1 MSADV
6 EPEAAAPAP
15 RRRIFFA
22 LWPDAA
28 TRRAIVR
35 ATRAA
40 VRHCGG
46 KPTPEQNL
54 HVTLAFLGPVDAGM
68 LGAVEALVLP
78 PAPPFTLVLDRLG
91 LWERAQI
98 LWLASSESPPAL
110 GALERGLWDRLEAL
124 GFARD
129 PRPYHAHVTLARKAQ
144 AARGTAARVVWP
156 VAGVALVE
164 SKTGPRHS
172 RYTVLKT
179 WQLGP
184 QGVGPGGA

>member
-1 MSADV
+1 MSAER

-35 ATRAA
+35 AARAA

-46 KPTPEQNL
+46 KPTTHANL
-54 HVTLAFLGPVDAGM
+54 HVTLAFLGPVGAET
-68 LGAVEALVLP
+68 LAAVEALVLP
-78 PAPPFTLVLDRLG
+78 PASPFTLVLDRLG

-98 LWLASSESPPAL
+98 LWLAPSDPPPAL
-110 GALERGLWDRLEAL
+110 VALERGLWDRLVAL
-124 GFARD
+124 GFTRD
-129 PRPYHAHVTLARKAQ
+129 PRPYHPHVTLARKAQ
-144 AARGTAARVVWP
+144 TARGRVARVVWP
-156 VAGVALVE
+156 VESLALVE

-179 WQLGP
+179 WQFRQP
-184 QGVGPGGA
+184 